1 MVSTSSP
8 LTPTYYGYIASTLDG
23 LLLFE
28 AYLSGDLKQ
37 VPRRPNDRERARL
50 IRSGSV
56 FIYEEHSSG
65 IKRWTDGIPWSP
77 SRTLEDF
84 LVYCELERPLCH
96 GEKRAA
102 KRSKRSLGISN
113 SVVLCGTSVS
123 GLANTSGPVSVASI
137 FEAENYSSLVRK
149 RAERSLIEPIVDSY
163 GLIEGGLVKKTLSVT
178 IGGVHHHLVS
188 YYTVADILSDKLTT
202 PSKDPRFK
210 YLTPRPDLITKQNF
224 YTKLAK

>member
-1 MVSTSSP
+1 MASTSSP

-84 LVYCELERPLCH
+84 LVYRELERPLCH

-123 GLANTSGPVSVASI
+123 G
-137 FEAENYSSLVRK
+137 
-149 RAERSLIEPIVDSY
+149 AERSLVEPIVDSY

-178 IGGVHHHLVS
+178 IGGVQHHLVS